1 MVQRR
6 RQSSGAGRGQ
16 ATRILLPEA
25 NAEKFSSPLHLRRS
39 ILPCMKRLLLLVTM
53 AASASP
59 SFAAGASNF
68 TLVNGT
74 GGALASLS
82 IRRSGTAAWK
92 PLAAAPAARP
102 TTMITF
108 RDPHCAFDPPTH

>member
-25 NAEKFSSPLHLRRS
+25 NAEKFPSPLHLRRS
-39 ILPCMKRLLLLVTM
+39 ILPRMKRLLLLVTM

-59 SFAAGASNF
+59 SFGAGASNF
-68 TLVNGT
+68 TLVTGP

-92 PLAAAPAARP
+92 PLGAAPAAGARS
-102 TTMITF
+102 TMTF
-108 RDPHCAFDPPTH
+108 SDPD